1 MESSDFSVIEERLR
15 VHLRQLQTE
24 SGILERIVYKNKNQH
39 RRCPYFKSLLKVR
52 RDVNLLN
59 SAMLGD
65 VLSVL
70 FPIIDGKKP
79 AQKAFFIS
87 RVNKNSPCGKYNY
100 LERLLG
106 IARLLSQILLDIVV
120 VFNKVSSLSQK
131 KHDVKLTQEGLEVFR
146 EFYPSHV
153 HDQILECVWKEDKF
167 VLIEKKDPSFMKD
180 QSPLP
185 PAQSIQY
192 ELMELF
198 DEVQGIEHDPNLE
211 ITKNPDAKDLP
222 SPNQEVASDDC
233 SNDAYHVHQEL
244 PSIDLAATAN
254 ASGTISSFSGLKPRQ
269 SQNESRKVA
278 FISVGKSAPSVA
290 DNCRS
295 NKKMKSEMQPE
306 NAAKTDDPFLS
317 LLLAGNTNKSLF

>member
-1 MESSDFSVIEERLR
+1 MFLKLFIYISTHTHTRMCARAHTHTHMHARAYTRIYIYIPKGIFGECGHLLSMIIISHNCAYLQSKKLWLSSDHCTMHV
-15 VHLRQLQTE
+15 
-24 SGILERIVYKNKNQH
+24 
-39 RRCPYFKSLLKVR
+39 LL
-52 RDVNLLN
+52 L
-59 SAMLGD
+59 
-65 VLSVL
+65 
-70 FPIIDGKKP
+70 
-79 AQKAFFIS
+79 
-87 RVNKNSPCGKYNY
+87 
-100 LERLLG
+100 
-106 IARLLSQILLDIVV
+106 
-120 VFNKVSSLSQK
+120 
-131 KHDVKLTQEGLEVFR
+131 VKVFR